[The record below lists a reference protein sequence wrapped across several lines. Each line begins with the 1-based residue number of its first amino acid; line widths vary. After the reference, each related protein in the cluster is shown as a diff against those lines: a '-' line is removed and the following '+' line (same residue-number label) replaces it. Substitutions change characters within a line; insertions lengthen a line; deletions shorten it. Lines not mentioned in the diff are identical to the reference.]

1 METPVRLVILAQP
14 GHACDSLV
22 AVLKTLRPAALFPL
36 GPDDLPALGGA
47 LGAALSADLSPA
59 VVLVDWVSLGADG
72 AEALRLARRRWPQAR
87 LLALVETLRL
97 GGPDAP
103 RADLTLHRSVST
115 GDLLAAVRRLAG
127 ACGAYTPHP
136 QPVPL
141 PLVQ

>member
-1 METPVRLVILAQP
+1 METSVRLVILAQP

-36 GPDDLPALGGA
+36 GPDDLS
-47 LGAALSADLSPA
+47 ALSVDLAPT
-59 VVLVDWVSLGADG
+59 VVLVDWASLGANG

-103 RADLTLHRSVST
+103 RADLTLHRSVSA
-115 GDLLAAVRRLAG
+115 GDLLAAVRRLAAPL
-127 ACGAYTPHP
+127 ACPPRP
-136 QPVPL
+136 QAAQPSII
-141 PLVQ
+141 